1 MIQKYKLL
9 LIVSLIAVFAN
20 AQDFNIDLEKLEL
33 IGLKEASFHVDSVID
48 ARANKVTLGYILEEK
63 SREYVT
69 VFPVSP
75 VATSLQAVLKNDEKN
90 AANGVIIRI
99 NRLFIYQTSIQGAS
113 HLSVEASLTFI
124 TKSNREYLEQ
134 FTSTQTLR
142 KEAQYGNR
150 LASELIQETLY
161 ICLEDYVKRKKSG
174 MLSNIL
180 ISEEDL
186 NTGFSGSEVTVKNM
200 SRHIKGVFY
209 TFYDLRDYAIDT
221 KPFFTVE
228 FLKNEK
234 NQPREAEIKF
244 EDKAMRKK
252 DIYAFSNGQ
261 NVFVKTGKHYTEVTD
276 SIGKLWLNQSPQFA
290 TITGYETGI
299 IAAGV
304 VAGFVGATF
313 YASIAKKPTLENKYI
328 LDFERGAVVP
338 ADYPQPDEITS
349 QILIYGSDDLA
360 DTDTITVEIGED
372 TSVRLGRNQYYV
384 YESDDLCEPVIVC
397 AYWGGM
403 ESCTQVTPK
412 ILNTAI
418 VQCGLNHGKVQTDIL
433 SKGRENSVEAAVKSE
448 KATRVYTHNN

>member
-33 IGLKEASFHVDSVID
+33 TGLKEASFHVDSVID

-63 SREYVT
+63 SREYTT

-90 AANGVIIRI
+90 AANCVIIRL
-99 NRLFIYQTSIQGAS
+99 NRLFIYQTSIKGTR

-150 LASELIQETLY
+150 LVSELIQEALD
-161 ICLEDYVKRKKSG
+161 ICLQDYVKRKKSG
-174 MLSNIL
+174 MLSNVL
-180 ISEEDL
+180 ISEKDL
-186 NTGFSGSEVTVKNM
+186 NTGFSGNEVTVKNM
-200 SRHIKGVFY
+200 PYHIRGLFY
-209 TFYDLRDYAIDT
+209 TFYDFRDYSIDT
-221 KPFFTVE
+221 KTPFLIAVVKSE
-228 FLKNEK
+228 LHEPRQVKLKFND
-234 NQPREAEIKF
+234 RS
-244 EDKAMRKK
+244 MRKK
-252 DIYAFSNGQ
+252 EIYAFSNGK
-261 NVFVKTGKHYTEVTD
+261 NLFVKTGKYYIEVTD
-276 SIGKLWLNQSPQFA
+276 TSGEFWLNR
-290 TITGYETGI
+290 YEEFSTTTTEYNAGI
-299 IAAGV
+299 V
-304 VAGFVGATF
+304 VAGVMGGLVGVGI
-313 YASIAKKPTLENKYI
+313 YAAITKKPLANKYM

-349 QILIYGSDDLA
+349 QILIYGSDDLE

-384 YESDDLCEPVIVC
+384 YESDDRCEPVIVC

-418 VQCGLNHGKVQTDIL
+418 VQCELNHGKVQTDIL

-448 KATRVYTHNN
+448 KAARVYTHNN